1 MRCGVSA
8 ESAAVGARWLESVSE
23 SVSGFT
29 EAVVSEDI
37 DDLLGCPTAFVYAI
51 GRLALISAQLEIALR
66 HVYVQCGGKGSMG
79 NASKMAR
86 RLRDIEPKPLELP
99 APPGPPV
106 VVRGDVVSAVE
117 RVAWCNAVTDA
128 MKARGE
134 LMHSAPM
141 LMQLDGDWVLAT
153 RDVRPGTVT
162 ALDTDAVEELVS
174 EVARLTATGF
184 EFLHR
189 ITAAI
194 LWDDQQR
201 LMPPELRPLL
211 ADEPPTR

>member
-1 MRCGVSA
+1 
-8 ESAAVGARWLESVSE
+8 
-23 SVSGFT
+23 
-29 EAVVSEDI
+29 
-37 DDLLGCPTAFVYAI
+37 
-51 GRLALISAQLEIALR
+51 
-66 HVYVQCGGKGSMG
+66 MG

-141 LMQLDGDWVLAT
+141 LMQLDGDWVPAT

-194 LWDDQQR
+194 PWDDQQR